1 MVLNTIKVL
10 DFVIRGEDIIVSTKD
25 GKISIYRFK
34 FSQFELEKSFLIK
47 ASGKINFSSND
58 TFYIG
63 HDTAVA
69 KFKIK
74 NQTDL
79 IDDWIISEGP

>member
-1 MVLNTIKVL
+1 MKVL

-47 ASGKINFSSND
+47 ASGKINFCSND

-63 HDTAVA
+63 HDTAVV